1 MSDRFIRCP
10 HCGLPHDA
18 HIRVCPTTGLRVEAH
33 ERVKKRRRG
42 VVSREREREQR
53 AMVGRVVE
61 RKYRIIGAV
70 GEGGMS
76 SIYEAVQVNGNRR
89 VALKVLHPS
98 LADDR
103 EAIARLKQE
112 AKVVSTIGHA
122 NICEIFDLGRTE
134 DGSPYLVME
143 LLEGESLAER
153 IKADERMSFYDLA
166 PIVKQVLAALAA
178 AHGKG
183 ILHRDL
189 KPENV
194 FIEQG
199 QRRGQPVAKLLDFG
213 ISKTMTYDFV
223 DSARLTHSGMVM
235 GTPYYMAPEQAR
247 GDSGLD
253 QRVDLWAVGVVM
265 YEALTG
271 RRPFVAT
278 NYNALLVK
286 ILTSRPRPAQK
297 LVPSLPE
304 PVVAVVDRALSK
316 LREDRFQSAQAFIE
330 AIQRVERS
338 VTVEDPAA
346 PTMMFR
352 RPRRAPEP
360 PPPKPPIGAEGYA
373 ARPSNWSRT
382 IEDGDAQGYPSPPQ
396 PAVTQPGTA
405 PPGGS
410 QSPQNPSVRRRRDVP
425 PAVASVTQIDE
436 PLEVTIQ
443 DRIPSFLDEEE
454 GAEGTQVMRPEEL
467 PGGDG
472 IPDVE
477 VAPDSSH
484 GTEVITRH
492 EIEER
497 SAPPVSATPTQLH
510 RPQKSRHKKEP
521 KKRKRKARDRP
532 LGPPGTAP
540 RPPVPRPRAPEDDEE
555 KTTLFDIDAARA
567 ALERR
572 RRESEEHE

>member
-42 VVSREREREQR
+42 VVSREREREQL
-53 AMVGRVVE
+53 AMVGRIVE
-61 RKYRIIGAV
+61 RKYRILGAV

-76 SIYEAVQVNGNRR
+76 SIYEAEQLDGARR

-98 LADDR
+98 LADDK

-112 AKVVSTIGHA
+112 AEVVSTIGHA
-122 NICEIFDLGRTE
+122 NICEVFDLGRTD

-153 IKADERMSFYDLA
+153 IKADGRMSFYDLA
-166 PIVKQVLAALAA
+166 PILKQVLAALAA
-178 AHGKG
+178 AHSKG

-194 FIEQG
+194 FIERN
-199 QRRGQPVAKLLDFG
+199 RRNGQPVAKLLDFG
-213 ISKTMTYDFV
+213 ISKSMTYDFLE
-223 DSARLTHSGMVM
+223 SARLTHSGMVM

-286 ILTSRPRPAQK
+286 ILTSRPRPVQK
-297 LVPSLPE
+297 LVPTLPDA
-304 PVVAVVDRALSK
+304 VVAVVDRALSK

-330 AIQRVERS
+330 AIHRVERS
-338 VTVEDPAA
+338 VVVEDPAA

-352 RPRRAPEP
+352 RPQRAPEP
-360 PPPKPPIGAEGYA
+360 PPPAPPIGGESYA
-373 ARPSNWSRT
+373 SRGPGQSSANWART
-382 IEDGDAQGYPSPPQ
+382 IDDGDDVGYPSPPQ
-396 PAVTQPGTA
+396 PGVSHYA
-405 PPGGS
+405 
-410 QSPQNPSVRRRRDVP
+410 RRHVP

-436 PLEVTIQ
+436 PMEVTIQ

-454 GAEGTQVMRPEEL
+454 GAEGTQIMRPEEL
-467 PGGDG
+467 PGGEA
-472 IPDVE
+472 IPDLE
-477 VAPDSSH
+477 AERAPDSSR
-484 GTEVITRH
+484 GTEVITRP

-497 SAPPVSATPTQLH
+497 SAPVSTTPTRIH
-510 RPQKSRHKKEP
+510 RPQKEKPKKA
-521 KKRKRKARDRP
+521 KRKRKSRDRRP
-532 LGPPGTAP
+532 MGPPGTAP
-540 RPPVPRPRAPEDDEE
+540 RPPVPRPRPADDDEE

-572 RRESEEHE
+572 RRENDEHE